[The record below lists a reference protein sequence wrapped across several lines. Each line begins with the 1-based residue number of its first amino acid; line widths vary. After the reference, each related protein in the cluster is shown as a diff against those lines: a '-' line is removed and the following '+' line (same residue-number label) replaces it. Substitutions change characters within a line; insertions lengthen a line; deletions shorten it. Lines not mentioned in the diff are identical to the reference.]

1 MSAAAE
7 ARPEP
12 VTAEGAFPRIRVPPG
27 LVAVVAIFLATA
39 ALIHLDLSAEAFIAA
54 GFCAVLTVLAAIDL
68 ERRIIPNRIVLPAG
82 GLVLLANV
90 IVHFGS
96 DAWEYLIA
104 ATVGLLVAA
113 AASLVT
119 RGGVGMGD
127 AKLCFLLGAG
137 LGWSVLA
144 ALFVGSLG
152 AAIASIVII
161 ARHGMTARKQTIP
174 FGPFLALGGVVVVFF
189 A

>member
-1 MSAAAE
+1 MKYSLGFNLNTISLFYPDDLA
-7 ARPEP
+7 
-12 VTAEGAFPRIRVPPG
+12 I
-27 LVAVVAIFLATA
+27 IFL
-39 ALIHLDLSAEAFIAA
+39 
-54 GFCAVLTVLAAIDL
+54 GKLTP
-68 ERRIIPNRIVLPAG
+68 RKLPAPLIPKIKDSFKVPRVTPINAESVASG
-82 GLVLLANV
+82 TFACWA
-90 IVHFGS
+90 
-96 DAWEYLIA
+96 AWEYVIA

-174 FGPFLALGGVVVVFF
+174 FGPFLALGGIVVVFF